1 VEPARLGRTFLV
13 VARAAEILRLRYPVR
28 LRNCALLSTTW
39 RLASDVPRV
48 IIVRCRLRRSNT
60 LTALAGRVVS
70 ARARMGASTVE
81 KAGSAGHVRW
91 DTCVRCRRLCVRCR
105 MAEYAA
111 RSARERGACNS
122 NACRLAGDGLKWCE
136 CCGRF
141 GGRLCDG
148 RWGLLVR
155 YLRVHECEGE
165 CG

>member
-1 VEPARLGRTFLV
+1 MT
-13 VARAAEILRLRYPVR
+13 
-28 LRNCALLSTTW
+28 
-39 RLASDVPRV
+39 RV
-48 IIVRCRLRRSNT
+48 IIVRCRPCRSNT

-70 ARARMGASTVE
+70 ARARMGAYTVE

-91 DTCVRCRRLCVRCR
+91 DTCVRCR
-105 MAEYAA
+105 MAESAA

-122 NACRLAGDGLKWCE
+122 NACWLAGDGFKWCE
-136 CCGRF
+136 CCRRF

-148 RWGLLVR
+148 RWGLLVQ